1 MLSCVKG
8 EGLRNG
14 LLCRKDTK
22 VQRHGRKGKHRMHVS
37 RRNEERR
44 PPRSIGRRQWV
55 AGVVARVQVESLPRG
70 HDRRIG
76 GAGIVLRIG
85 QDRRRKA
92 SKATA
97 KCKDRVTGSAAQG
110 GEKPCAT
117 ANDAPKWQ

>member
-14 LLCRKDTK
+14 LLCRKYTK
-22 VQRHGRKGKHRMHVS
+22 VQRHRRKGKHRMHVG

-44 PPRSIGRRQWV
+44 PPRSIGRRQRV
-55 AGVVARVQVESLPRG
+55 ARVVTRVQVESLPRG

-76 GAGIVLRIG
+76 GVRIVIRIG
-85 QDRRRKA
+85 KNRRRKA

-97 KCKDRVTGSAAQG
+97 KRKDRIAGGTAQG
-110 GEKPCAT
+110 GKKPCAT